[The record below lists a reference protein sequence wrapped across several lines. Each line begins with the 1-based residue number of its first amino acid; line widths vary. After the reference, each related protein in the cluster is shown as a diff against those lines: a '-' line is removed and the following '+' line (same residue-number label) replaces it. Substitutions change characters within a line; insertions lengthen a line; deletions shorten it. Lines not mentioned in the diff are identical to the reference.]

1 MCVAEHHKP
10 THQRSNSAATEAML
24 AHPFVAAYIE
34 QMKGKRYEPGTLDKR
49 LYAVRCLFS
58 WLDLQGDDI
67 ALQDLTA
74 EDVEKYQAYTR
85 KRPISGVTADS
96 LIADARKFF
105 QFLEASGRIF
115 INPME
120 HAVIRWTPR
129 RIKFVPSETDMRKL
143 LAAVD
148 TTKPNG
154 TRDRALLEVM
164 YSTGARLGEI
174 LRMTIFD
181 PDLDRG
187 TVRVFGKGKKERV
200 LPLGKHAVL
209 WLKQYL
215 KAARPKLQG
224 DRVEVNGLWL
234 GQTGDP
240 LKHSRIDQIVKAAVD
255 TAGLDRVISSHA
267 IRRACATHMLRGGAH
282 PVQIQMLLGHANLN
296 SLSQYLQVTI
306 TDMQKMHQRSKPGR

>member
-1 MCVAEHHKP
+1 MCVAKHRKSS
-10 THQRSNSAATEAML
+10 HQSSNATAAEAMH
-24 AHPFVAAYIE
+24 AQPFVVAYVDH
-34 QMKGKRYEPGTLDKR
+34 MNGKRYEPGTLDKR

-58 WLDLQGDDI
+58 WLELQGDTI

-74 EDVEKYQAYTR
+74 ADVERYQAHTR

-115 INPME
+115 LNPME
-120 HAVIRWTPR
+120 RTVIRWTPR

-215 KAARPKLQG
+215 KTARPKLQG
-224 DRVEVNGLWL
+224 DRVEVTGLWL

-255 TAGLDRVISSHA
+255 AAGLDRCISSHA

-282 PVQIQMLLGHANLN
+282 PVQIQMLLGHADLK

-306 TDMQKMHQRSKPGR
+306 RDLHAMHAKSKPGR

>member
-1 MCVAEHHKP
+1 MCVAKHRKSS
-10 THQRSNSAATEAML
+10 HQSSNSAAIEAML
-24 AHPFVAAYIE
+24 AHPFVVAYVDH
-34 QMKGKRYEPGTLDKR
+34 MKGKRYERGTLDKR

-58 WLDLQGDDI
+58 WLELQEPSP

-85 KRPISGVTADS
+85 KRDISGVTADS

-115 INPME
+115 LNPME
-120 HAVIRWTPR
+120 RTVIRWTPR
-129 RIKFVPSETDMRKL
+129 RIKFVPSEADMRKL
-143 LAAVD
+143 LSAVD
-148 TTKPNG
+148 TVKPNG

-215 KAARPKLQG
+215 KTTRPKLQG
-224 DRVEVNGLWL
+224 DRVEVTGLWL

-240 LKHSRIDQIVKAAVD
+240 LKHSRVDQIVKAAVD
-255 TAGLDRVISSHA
+255 AAGLDRSISSHA

-282 PVQIQMLLGHANLN
+282 PVQIQMLLGHADLK

-306 TDMQKMHQRSKPGR
+306 RDLHAMHAKSKPGR

>member
-1 MCVAEHHKP
+1 MCVAKHRKSS
-10 THQRSNSAATEAML
+10 HQSSNATAAEAMH
-24 AHPFVAAYIE
+24 AQPFVVAYVDH
-34 QMKGKRYEPGTLDKR
+34 MNGKRYEPGTLDKR

-58 WLDLQGDDI
+58 WLELQGDTI

-74 EDVEKYQAYTR
+74 ADVERYQAHTR

-115 INPME
+115 LNPME
-120 HAVIRWTPR
+120 RTVIRWTPR

-215 KAARPKLQG
+215 KTARPKLQG
-224 DRVEVNGLWL
+224 DRVEVTGLWL

-255 TAGLDRVISSHA
+255 AAGLDRCISSHA

>member
-1 MCVAEHHKP
+1 MCVAKHRKSS
-10 THQRSNSAATEAML
+10 HQSSNATAAEAMH
-24 AHPFVAAYIE
+24 AQPFVVAYVDH
-34 QMKGKRYEPGTLDKR
+34 MNGKRYEPGTLDKR

-58 WLDLQGDDI
+58 WLELQGDTI

-74 EDVEKYQAYTR
+74 ADVERYQAHTR

-115 INPME
+115 LNPME
-120 HAVIRWTPR
+120 RTVIRWTPR

-143 LAAVD
+143 LSAVD

-215 KAARPKLQG
+215 KTARPKLQG
-224 DRVEVNGLWL
+224 DRIEVTALWL
-234 GQTGDP
+234 GKTGAP
-240 LKHSRIDQIVKAAVD
+240 LHKSRVDQIVKAAVD
-255 TAGLDRVISSHA
+255 AAGLDRVISSHA

>member
-1 MCVAEHHKP
+1 
-10 THQRSNSAATEAML
+10 ML
-24 AHPFVAAYIE
+24 AHPFVKVYI
-34 QMKGKRYEPGTLDKR
+34 KHLKTKRYERGTIAKR

-58 WLDLQGDDI
+58 WIELQKSQPE
-67 ALQDLTA
+67 LQDITA
-74 EDVEKYQAYTR
+74 ADTEKYQAHTR
-85 KRPISGVTADS
+85 RRDIAGVTADS

-115 INPME
+115 LNPME
-120 HAVIRWTPR
+120 RTVIRWTPR
-129 RIKFVPSETDMRKL
+129 RIKHVPGEADMRKL
-143 LAAVD
+143 LASVD
-148 TTKPNG
+148 TVKPNG
-154 TRDRALLEVM
+154 VRDRALIEVM

-215 KAARPKLQG
+215 KTARPKLQG
-224 DRVEVNGLWL
+224 DRVEVTGLWL
-234 GQTGDP
+234 GKDGAP
-240 LKHSRIDQIVKAAVD
+240 LKRSRVDQIVKAAVD
-255 TAGLDRVISSHA
+255 GAGLNRSISSHA

-306 TDMQKMHQRSKPGR
+306 TDMQKMHQRSKPGK

>member
-1 MCVAEHHKP
+1 MCVAEHRKSS
-10 THQRSNSAATEAML
+10 HQSSNEAAAEAMH
-24 AHPFVAAYIE
+24 AHPFVVAYVDHL
-34 QMKGKRYEPGTLDKR
+34 KGKRYEPGTLDKR

-58 WLDLQGDDI
+58 WLELQGGSVE
-67 ALQDLTA
+67 LQDLTA
-74 EDVEKYQAYTR
+74 DDVEKYQAHTR
-85 KRPISGVTADS
+85 KRDISSVTADG
-96 LIADARKFF
+96 LVADARKFF
-105 QFLEASGRIF
+105 QFLEGAGLIF
-115 INPME
+115 LNPME
-120 HAVIRWTPR
+120 RTVIRWTPR

-143 LAAVD
+143 LSAVD

-215 KAARPKLQG
+215 KTARPKLQG
-224 DRVEVNGLWL
+224 DRVEVTGLWWP
-234 GQTGDP
+234 T
-240 LKHSRIDQIVKAAVD
+240 
-255 TAGLDRVISSHA
+255 
-267 IRRACATHMLRGGAH
+267 
-282 PVQIQMLLGHANLN
+282 
-296 SLSQYLQVTI
+296 TI
-306 TDMQKMHQRSKPGR
+306 TLPY